1 MHQVPCPEPKGYVQ
15 IFQGT
20 VQVVKSSASSENS
33 ACQWNSAVTVTTK
46 SESVKIYEK

>member
-1 MHQVPCPEPKGYVQ
+1 MNQAPCPEPRGHVQ
-15 IFQGT
+15 ISQGT

-33 ACQWNSAVTVTTK
+33 AYQWNSAVTVTMK